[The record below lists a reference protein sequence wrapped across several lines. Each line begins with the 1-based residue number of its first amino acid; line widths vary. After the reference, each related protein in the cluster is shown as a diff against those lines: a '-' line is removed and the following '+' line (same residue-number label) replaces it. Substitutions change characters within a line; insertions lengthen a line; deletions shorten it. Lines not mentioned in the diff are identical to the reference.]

1 MKVPQLWILC
11 LIVPIS
17 SFHGK
22 LNHYLLNLNPFP
34 SPIQLGLNYI
44 FSFTFLNC
52 KQGVSRICSFFLL
65 FNWTVT
71 KEINHYEIRNL
82 SNSVKGPRI
91 SCFPVELLTPTPYTW
106 LRTHLCIL
114 ILSSAW
120 KTKQMKEKRLWTWTL
135 EPMDSFS
142 VTYQLLSTD
151 AFHKGFTIH
160 GSFSFSSVL

>member
-1 MKVPQLWILC
+1 MKEEEMRESEPEGKTELKMNEIEL
-11 LIVPIS
+11 
-17 SFHGK
+17 GK

-91 SCFPVELLTPTPYTW
+91 SCFPVELLTLSRTW
-106 LRTHLCIL
+106 L
-114 ILSSAW
+114 
-120 KTKQMKEKRLWTWTL
+120 KR
-135 EPMDSFS
+135 
-142 VTYQLLSTD
+142 
-151 AFHKGFTIH
+151 
-160 GSFSFSSVL
+160 